1 MIKSLEKNKREKK
14 SLDQSQPISLQICS
28 ISRKSYTESEVN
40 KDYEDEN
47 VLTGK
52 SENEDEEE
60 FGKTDFCPKI
70 LSRQIANL

>member
-28 ISRKSYTESEVN
+28 ISQKSYTESEVN

-52 SENEDEEE
+52 SENEDEE
-60 FGKTDFCPKI
+60 FDKTDFCPKI